1 MYSSDTMKEQSNS
14 NCEHYLKIGCNNNN
28 QELLNDYS
36 IFKKCQFSFKTSSHP
51 SRYMHKKDLIKDE
64 SLPITES
71 ESNRMC
77 LAYWP
82 IYKVKQNE
90 DLDNEML
97 NYITPFTDYFNNNNE
112 INYNKNN
119 DDELDIAYIV
129 LSKSTNSETFSIQC
143 SVWESFKNS
152 KLLKI
157 TDDISQTLC
166 EKNMNNQIFNRKN
179 SQKNNFETS
188 ISNSEIVYTASA
200 SASALIIDESDRESD
215 SSFIFD
221 YKGTCYL
228 NSRATRLNQPGIF
241 LFYFITFIFNLNF
254 LKYNIFS

>member
-1 MYSSDTMKEQSNS
+1 MYSSDTMKQSNS
-14 NCEHYLKIGCNNNN
+14 NCEHYLKIGCNNNNN

-36 IFKKCQFSFKTSSHP
+36 IFKKCQFSFKSSSHP
-51 SRYMHKKDLIKDE
+51 SRYMHKKDLEE

-97 NYITPFTDYFNNNNE
+97 NYITPFTDYFINENNNNNE
-112 INYNKNN
+112 INNKNN
-119 DDELDIAYIV
+119 DDDELDIAYIV

-152 KLLKI
+152 KQLKI

-179 SQKNNFETS
+179 SQKNNIETL

-215 SSFIFD
+215 NSFIFD

-228 NSRATRLNQPGIF
+228 NSKATRLNQTGF
-241 LFYFITFIFNLNF
+241 LLFYFIFNLNF
-254 LKYNIFS
+254 LK